1 MHLAG
6 LYRSA
11 PPVDPIPQETPL
23 TLTDLFPP
31 LAGKRYHALDG
42 LRGLAVLMIFNTH
55 FLAQYA
61 DRDYFLQP
69 GSLPYHLTK
78 TLHSGL
84 VGVDIFFMLSGLLTY
99 LSIFHK
105 HPSAPAFVLGR
116 YRRLLPVI
124 VAVAIPALCFGVA
137 TVSTRQIVDNIFFLK
152 LFPETTF
159 VNPVTWALTYEMYFY
174 LLALVW
180 FVLLGRLRLFR
191 GARAFAGLWGL
202 LLANVI
208 FLRRFGV
215 YSDVRF
221 LGFFYGI
228 GLGMLLANETGRRLI
243 SQIPWQAWPVCLAGV
258 ATCSFAWGYGPT
270 QHIIFTGWWWNFAF
284 YTVLDLAITGLIL
297 CLTAMEATGKCSVWG
312 TRPMRLLG
320 IVSYSLFM
328 SHAPWGLP
336 LGRALSVSDASG
348 PGSLA
353 WVYAVSLLASLALA
367 TFLFVFLERPYFA
380 RRT

>member
-1 MHLAG
+1 M
-6 LYRSA
+6 
-11 PPVDPIPQETPL
+11 

-42 LRGLAVLMIFNTH
+42 LRGLAALLIFNTH

-61 DRDYFLQP
+61 DRNYFLEP
-69 GSLPYHLTK
+69 DSLPWHMAR

-99 LSIFHK
+99 LSIVHK
-105 HPSAPAFVLGR
+105 RPTAPAFVWTR

-124 VAVAIPALCFGVA
+124 LAVGIPALCFGVGS
-137 TVSTRQIVDNIFFLK
+137 VSTRQIIDNIFFLK

-159 VNPVTWALTYEMYFY
+159 VNPVSWALTYEMYFY

-180 FVLLGRLRLFR
+180 FILLGRVPFFR
-191 GARAFAGLWGL
+191 GTKPFLVLCAL
-202 LLANVI
+202 LLANVV

-215 YSDVRF
+215 YCDVRF

-228 GLGMLLANETGRRLI
+228 GIGMLLTGEGGRRVI
-243 SQIPWQAWPVCLAGV
+243 ARAPWRAWPVCLAGILG
-258 ATCSFAWGYGPT
+258 CSFLWGYAPT
-270 QHIIFTGWWWNFAF
+270 QRAIFTGWWWNFAF
-284 YTVLDLAITGLIL
+284 YTALDLAIAGLL
-297 CLTAMEATGKCSVWG
+297 VCLLAMEAAGRRSIWG
-312 TRPMRLLG
+312 ATPMRLLG

-348 PGSLA
+348 FGSLV
-353 WVYAVSLLASLALA
+353 WVYGVSLATCLALA
-367 TFLFVFLERPYFA
+367 TFLFAFLERPYFT
-380 RRT
+380 RRP

>member
-1 MHLAG
+1 M
-6 LYRSA
+6 
-11 PPVDPIPQETPL
+11 

-42 LRGLAVLMIFNTH
+42 LRGLAALMIFNTH

-61 DRDYFLQP
+61 DRNYFLP
-69 GSLPYHLTK
+69 PDSLPWHAAR

-99 LSIFHK
+99 LSIRHK
-105 HPSAPAFVLGR
+105 RPAPTAFVLSR

-124 VAVAIPALCFGVA
+124 AAVGVPALCFGVA
-137 TVSTRQIVDNIFFLK
+137 SVSTRQIVDNIFFLK

-174 LLALVW
+174 LLVLVW
-180 FVLLGRLRLFR
+180 FLLLGRLPFFR
-191 GARAFAGLWGL
+191 GPGPFLALCGL
-202 LLANVI
+202 LAANVV

-215 YSDVRF
+215 YSDIRF

-228 GLGMLLANETGRRLI
+228 GIGMLLSSPAGQRLLARL
-243 SQIPWQAWPVCLAGV
+243 PWRAWPVFLGGVLA
-258 ATCSFAWGYGPT
+258 CSFVWGYGPT
-270 QHIIFTGWWWNFAF
+270 QRRIFTGWWLNFGF
-284 YTVLDLAITGLIL
+284 YTTLDLSIAGLLL
-297 CLTAMEATGKCSVWG
+297 CLLAMEAAGRRSVWG
-312 TRPMRLLG
+312 ARPMRLLG

-328 SHAPWGLP
+328 CHAPWGLP
-336 LGRALSVSDASG
+336 LGRALSVTDASG
-348 PGSLA
+348 WGSLA
-353 WVYAVSLLASLALA
+353 WVYAVSLAASLALSV
-367 TFLFVFLERPYFA
+367 FLFAFLERPYFT